1 MLSAAAF
8 LAASPAAGTPPPPA
22 GADGLA
28 AARAFVGDLALGLNI
43 ERGQAILNGWITAA
57 QLRDYKAQGATHVRF
72 FVPAHPSDPDRLGLP
87 DAAAGRLDWFF
98 DAVERAMGAGLKVL
112 VDLLDVMSE
121 ADMADPRVVPYL
133 RACGRRIAARGWDP
147 ARYAVGAANEYAAGS
162 NAGHRQKRL
171 EALRTLRGELP
182 RSLLLSA
189 AARWGSP
196 WAMLEDSYDPGA
208 DAWVLHQWHH
218 YDERAWDVAVCRG
231 IQDRVAAWAR
241 RRNVVTICGEWGV
254 GPPDNATGA
263 AQRYGEFPRH
273 IDAAA
278 RGMGRQRPTL
288 WAVTAGRWWRLNV
301 DGDAPSGALRPEVAA
316 AVTAASAHIARQP
329 WFRPAASSGGGR
341 GATTR
346 PPEPDRKR
354 QP

>member
-1 MLSAAAF
+1 MLCTAAMLGA
-8 LAASPAAGTPPPPA
+8 LGARPAVGAPQAAGSN
-22 GADGLA
+22 GLS

-57 QLRDYKAQGATHVRF
+57 LLREYKAQGVTHVRF

-98 DAVERAMGAGLKVL
+98 DAAERALGAGLKVL

-171 EALRTLRGELP
+171 EALRALRGELP
-182 RSLLLSA
+182 HSLLLSA

-196 WAMLEDSYDPGA
+196 WAMLEDSYDPGP
-208 DAWVLHQWHH
+208 DTRVLHQWHH

-263 AQRYGEFPRH
+263 AQ
-273 IDAAA
+273 
-278 RGMGRQRPTL
+278 
-288 WAVTAGRWWRLNV
+288 
-301 DGDAPSGALRPEVAA
+301 
-316 AVTAASAHIARQP
+316 
-329 WFRPAASSGGGR
+329 
-341 GATTR
+341 
-346 PPEPDRKR
+346 
-354 QP
+354 